1 MSIRKAPSYLAALS
15 LVASSVAAYTA
26 PSTQSK
32 FTDVLSQA
40 KLQYPDSGIAAT
52 SNELL
57 GGFAASYFYLTDDL
71 YMQFQVAGS
80 SHRSEL
86 RQLDTSGDLSAW
98 ACTGSTEQVATASIA
113 IPVQADGLEEV
124 TIMQIHD
131 TLESPALRISWVSSI
146 TIDGVTSEDVIIA
159 TIREGLDTDSSTVKT
174 VLQAHTTSRT
184 EFQITA
190 QNGEV
195 TITVDGVT
203 MLNQAS
209 ISAYSDSTC
218 YFKAGAYNN
227 NPTDEDA
234 VARTKFY
241 ELDW

>member
-1 MSIRKAPSYLAALS
+1 MSIRNAPSYLAAIS
-15 LVASSVAAYTA
+15 MVASSVAAYTA
-26 PSTQSK
+26 PSTESK
-32 FTDVLSQA
+32 FTDVLSLA
-40 KLQYPDSGIAAT
+40 ELQYPVSVVAAT
-52 SNELL
+52 SDELL
-57 GGFAASYFYLTDDL
+57 DGFAASYFYLTDDL
-71 YMQFQVAGS
+71 YMQFQIAGS
-80 SHRSEL
+80 SNRCEL
-86 RQLDTSGDLSAW
+86 RQLDSDGDLSAW
-98 ACTGSTEQVATASIA
+98 DCTGSTKQVASATLA

-146 TIDGVTSEDVIIA
+146 TIDGVTSEDVIIS
-159 TIREGLDTDSSTVKT
+159 TIREGLDDDSDTTKT

-184 EFQITA
+184 EYEITA
-190 QNGEV
+190 ESGLV
-195 TITVDGVT
+195 SITVDGET
-203 MLNQAS
+203 MLDEAS
-209 ISAYSDSTC
+209 ISAYSSSTC